1 MTKEQTRKKQTQQ
14 QALTAYAILMGMGK
28 KATGEAAFSLFRMKQ
43 QLRDIVEFQSEEEAK
58 LVDKLGGKITE
69 TGQII
74 FAGDEE
80 KRAFIEEKKKLGSME
95 IDPAIE
101 PVRIA
106 PDKIPEI
113 NMDEIEALQGFI
125 IFE

>member
-1 MTKEQTRKKQTQQ
+1 MAKEAKKQTQQ

-43 QLRDIVEFQSEEEAK
+43 KLKEIVEFQSEEEAK

-74 FAGDEE
+74 FAGEEE
-80 KRAFIEEKKKLGSME
+80 KRAFIEEKKKLGGME

-101 PVRIA
+101 PIRIA

>member
-1 MTKEQTRKKQTQQ
+1 MTKEAKGLTQQ

-43 QLRDIVEFQSEEEAK
+43 KLREIVEFQAEEEQK

-74 FAGDEE
+74 FAGDDE
-80 KRAFIEEKKKLGSME
+80 KRAFIEEKKKLGEMK

-101 PVRIA
+101 PIRIA

>member
-1 MTKEQTRKKQTQQ
+1 MAKEQTRKKQTQQ

-69 TGQII
+69 SGQII

-80 KRAFIEEKKKLGSME
+80 KRAFIEGKKKRGSME

>member
-1 MTKEQTRKKQTQQ
+1 MAKEQTRKKQTQQ

-69 TGQII
+69 SGQII

-80 KRAFIEEKKKLGSME
+80 KRAFIEGKKKLGSME

>member
-1 MTKEQTRKKQTQQ
+1 
-14 QALTAYAILMGMGK
+14 MGMGK

-69 TGQII
+69 SGQII

-80 KRAFIEEKKKLGSME
+80 KRAFIEGKKKLGSME

>member
-1 MTKEQTRKKQTQQ
+1 MAKEQTRKKQTQQ

-80 KRAFIEEKKKLGSME
+80 KLAFIEGKKKLGSME

>member
-1 MTKEQTRKKQTQQ
+1 MAKETRKKQTQQ

-80 KRAFIEEKKKLGSME
+80 KRAFIEGKKKLGSME

>member
-1 MTKEQTRKKQTQQ
+1 MAKEQTRKKQTQQ

>member
-1 MTKEQTRKKQTQQ
+1 MTKEAKGLTQQ

-43 QLRDIVEFQSEEEAK
+43 KLREIVEFQAEEEQK

-74 FAGDEE
+74 FAGDDE
-80 KRAFIEEKKKLGSME
+80 KRAFIEEKKKLGEMK
-95 IDPAIE
+95 IDPSIE